1 MKDNLRIGLVDSAEF
16 EITEQM
22 LAKNVGS
29 GDAEVLATPVLLNM
43 MESLCAKMIAQNQ
56 EDESFTSVGALANLS
71 HVAPTPP
78 GMKVNL
84 KATVIGLDRK
94 KVTFRIEARDEIEL
108 VSIGIH
114 ERVILN
120 RKKFEE
126 KASRKHAGKSA

>member
-1 MKDNLRIGLVDSAEF
+1 MKDNLRIGLVDRAEF

-43 MESLCAKMIAQNQ
+43 MEVLCAKMIAQNQ
-56 EDESFTSVGALANLS
+56 EDEAFTSVGALANLT
-71 HVAPTPP
+71 HVAPTPL